1 MELLLQEELPSN
13 PFPALA
19 NKLSTHVDRGRLWG
33 MDDIQVITLMASTGE
48 LEVVDDPTKLSKLR
62 GSPYVWGLPHV
73 LFGLDAKSI
82 EDVMKSLEKS
92 LPQSFFPSA
101 MEEIKGLDG
110 GEEEYTLSRMTSLR
124 GYCIRSRSFT
134 EFPQDISVQMDIA
147 IKGVPLD
154 SALNLFAQRITD
166 DIQDLVRAGIHII
179 EGAQIQ
185 VPDSQEKNKT
195 KDERDAQV
203 FEPDKFLGEE
213 GVKQFQKVVKR
224 ATPQNQ
230 HVVITGIVSLD
241 ITKKFGEEEVILAE
255 KRYVKFLKK
264 YVLHHFNFDKPKPA
278 YDSYTDF
285 PFDALYHGVFTDQKA
300 AREYIDVSAGNKP
313 YAPGPFLTNEAV
325 VEQTLKSLWGKREF
339 IGAFAYLHILLSLKS
354 RGITRIQ
361 MGHRAGQVL
370 LPLLEEKFKVKNW
383 EQLPGPRVA
392 ELALSTIPDFQRL
405 LSSAVYVLHNMKL
418 SINALCTALEQKEN
432 MLILW
437 GKYLEAAAAA
447 AAEAAALAAEAAADA
462 GEEDPP
468 TIAKTSPFF
477 QVDEYEIGLK
487 IASCMTD
494 HISHVVRSILAVLNK
509 EYCAGTEGMLRHH
522 LSEIK
527 RELGGEANDG
537 VLLNHLKTI
546 EYLFGAA
553 CTTMADG
560 LVAKIPQARRAIENF
575 TGQDSFVYAPP
586 PGNTFDISS
595 VLAGKQVPTKL
606 LRESAAMHYAVETG
620 LDVALA
626 SVYLKFSRSPL
637 MKSPHASVVQSLRT
651 FGVGV
656 SLATYHP
663 DAYVE
668 DVSNSIVS
676 LDNGV
681 YATRSHSLA
690 EGGPTSTTPFYG
702 AYSAV
707 AFASEDV
714 LGAAKGHLGILM
726 APRTRQNGACDAEIV
741 TAFSG
746 SAFTSR
752 CGQKAGKHFLPE
764 NHVSLDIQLVEHSLV
779 VGTDAEDGA
788 EVFAESVVRH
798 AMDVHANSPHIFYRL
813 QFREGRDVQTLTHAD
828 LKDNELFCLGA
839 LKNAA
844 IRAMEIN
851 MSFCCVIK
859 NQGYTVVNKRL
870 MFYFR
875 PVIGYD
881 DVLHSERKMPHSEFS
896 YTQVFA
902 SAEDAAKW
910 TEWEKHKG
918 LTTAP
923 AACTRYLKTVTV
935 SLESA
940 LKRLDFPGV
949 LKKQLLHDVTVQYYE
964 NLPVLAQSA
973 GRIEEVA
980 ALRALSETMKIILTE
995 RTESFKL
1002 KIARGRLK
1010 QTFTTF
1016 KNALENCISQP
1027 HSCPFPALIQPV
1039 GRILSMIKEYAK
1051 TGERMRKHDLIAFE
1065 KLDAWLSA
1073 CIFFFSNSSL
1083 RLVNC
1088 GWSGELP

>member
-1 MELLLQEELPSN
+1 MELLLQEELPLN

-19 NKLSTHVDRGRLWG
+19 NKLSTHVDRARLWG
-33 MDDIQVITLMASTGE
+33 MDDLQVISLMAATGE

-92 LPQSFFPSA
+92 LPLSFFPSA

-166 DIQDLVRAGIHII
+166 DIQDLVRSGIHII
-179 EGAQIQ
+179 EGAQLEISA
-185 VPDSQEKNKT
+185 SQEKNKP
-195 KDERDAQV
+195 KDEQEAQV
-203 FEPDKFLGEE
+203 FEPEKFLGEE

-230 HVVITGIVSLD
+230 HVLIMGIVSLD
-241 ITKKFGEEEVILAE
+241 ITKKSGEEEVTVE
-255 KRYVKFLKK
+255 KRYVKFQKK
-264 YVLHHFNFDKPKPA
+264 YVLHHFNFDMPKPA

-300 AREYIDVSAGNKP
+300 AREYIDVSVGNKP

-325 VEQTLKSLWGKREF
+325 VEQTLKRLWGKREF
-339 IGAFAYLHILLSLKS
+339 IGAFAYLHILLALKS

-361 MGHRAGQVL
+361 IGHRAGQVL
-370 LPLLEEKFKVKNW
+370 LPLLEEKFKVQNW
-383 EQLPGPRVA
+383 GQLPGPRVA
-392 ELALSTIPDFQRL
+392 ELGLATIPDFQRL

-447 AAEAAALAAEAAADA
+447 AAEAAAVAAEAAAEA
-462 GEEDPP
+462 GGEDLP
-468 TIAKTSPFF
+468 TIAETSPFF
-477 QVDEYEIGLK
+477 QVDEYEIGMK

-494 HISHVVRSILAVLNK
+494 HISHVVRSILAILNK

-527 RELGGEANDG
+527 RELGGEADDTI
-537 VLLNHLKTI
+537 LLSHLKTI

-560 LVAKIPQARRAIENF
+560 LVAKIPQAKRVMEHFA
-575 TGQDSFVYAPP
+575 GQDTFVDTPP
-586 PGNTFDISS
+586 PGNAFKISS
-595 VLAGKQVPTKL
+595 LLVGKEVPTKL

-637 MKSPHASVVQSLRT
+637 MRSPHASVVQSLRT

-668 DVSNSIVS
+668 DVSNNIVS

-681 YATRSHSLA
+681 YASRSQSLT
-690 EGGPTSTTPFYG
+690 EGGPTSTAPLYG

-714 LGAAKGHLGILM
+714 LGAAKGHLDTLL

-741 TAFSG
+741 TAFCG

-788 EVFAESVVRH
+788 ELFAESVVRH
-798 AMDVHANSPHIFYRL
+798 AMDVHANSSHIFYRL
-813 QFREGRDVQTLTHAD
+813 KFHEGRNVQTLTHAD

-844 IRAMEIN
+844 IRGMEMN
-851 MSFCCVIK
+851 MSFCCMIK
-859 NQGYTVVNKRL
+859 NQGYAVVNKRL

-875 PVIGYD
+875 PVIGYE

-902 SAEDAAKW
+902 SAEDALRW

-923 AACTRYLKTVTV
+923 AACTRYLKAVKT

-940 LKRLDFPGV
+940 LKRLDFPEL
-949 LKKQLLHDVTVQYYE
+949 LKKQLLHDVTAQYYE

-980 ALRALSETMKIILTE
+980 ALRALCETMKIILTE

-1016 KNALENCISQP
+1016 KSALENCISQP

-1088 GWSGELP
+1088 SWSRELL